1 MAHAIFAAGVVIQG
15 LFALQG
21 IQNVAIVNDEGI
33 GQMYVVLKLWPLSL
47 IREMTLNL
55 TSYD

>member
-1 MAHAIFAAGVVIQG
+1 MAYAIFAGGVVIQG